1 MEGQIAG
8 VVSRINAL
16 TADSVPQWGRMN
28 VAQMLAHCAEVQEV
42 LNGKKLKSTPL
53 LLRIVKG
60 MIRKAVVNEVPYK
73 RNSGTHPQYITSKGK
88 FDFETANTELSEEET
103 RLGRK
108 KATEALALAIAT
120 KLSQNF

>member
-1 MEGQIAG
+1 
-8 VVSRINAL
+8 
-16 TADSVPQWGRMN
+16 MN

-88 FDFETANTELSEEET
+88 FDFETERNRLLVALEEHA
-103 RLGRK
+103 
-108 KATEALALAIAT
+108 KAVEAGQSITHSLFGEMSDAERSIAAT
-120 KLSQNF
+120 KHLEHHLGQFGV